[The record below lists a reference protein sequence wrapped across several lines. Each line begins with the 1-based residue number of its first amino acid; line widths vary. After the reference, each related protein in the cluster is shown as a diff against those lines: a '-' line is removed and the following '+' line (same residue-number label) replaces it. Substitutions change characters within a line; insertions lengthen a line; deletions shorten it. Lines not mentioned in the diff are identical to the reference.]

1 MSFKIL
7 HTGDIH
13 LGDLAGPSKDGKN
26 LRRMDTL
33 ACMDA
38 IVLHAQTEVPDI
50 TVIAGDLFNR
60 SRVWADTALEDVND
74 AISRFLRPLCQHSH
88 AVVLLFGTENHDNPR
103 AFDVIKKATG
113 DLKNLHIYTH
123 PIVDTI
129 TVPAGPI
136 QILAIPGFDK
146 GRLRTF
152 FPGADKEAEN
162 QNATVLVNQL
172 VLGLSRQ
179 LDPNIPSILT
189 AHYTVTGCTT
199 ESGQSF
205 LAGQDVVI
213 STDTIDAANVSLAC
227 FGHIHRPQKL
237 LSNTPAYYCGS
248 PNQLTFNDEGIE
260 HGFWMHTI
268 HGTPVLIP
276 GENPPIPHVES
287 DFVGTPERKHYT
299 LRMNSQEITDFLCN
313 GKAFFP
319 WELKDAIVRIRYN
332 CSAEQDKA
340 LNRAELQ
347 KAVLQA
353 GAFHVAE
360 ILPEEVITLDAV
372 DQLTEHD
379 GPPEALER
387 WLDLNE
393 VPYDTNVR
401 LQELAR
407 PILARADDG
416 RNANQHTGAFVPVCI
431 TVRNYRSYTDA
442 TFDFAPVR
450 MAMVN
455 GSNGVGKSSL
465 FMDALADCLFEQS
478 RQEDIGG
485 WVRDGTKSG
494 SVTFC
499 FEVGGTTY
507 QVIRTRLRSGKGT
520 LALQQ
525 QGEDGEWID
534 AGDTTMKL
542 TQQKIIRLLGMDC
555 NTFCSIAL
563 IRQDAYGLFLD
574 ADSDRR
580 MEVLSA
586 LLGLD
591 LYDRAEEMA
600 KAGAADQRRL
610 IAECNTRID
619 ILDTQIREKT
629 VLEDQRQALAA
640 DMDRLESDLSTVNT
654 AVQAA
659 HEAEAARG
667 AVRDAIDRGETRLRG
682 IRDQITTKEGNLRTL
697 RQETAIAE
705 GAAARLE
712 DARSAARRL
721 SSVRVQLDLYAGYDD
736 RYAENRKAAA
746 DAMTELTAIRSQIR
760 ACETEIS
767 RYDAIL
773 ANACDIQNRYL
784 RLNEI
789 RTQKAAVADE
799 IRLYAEAQEVVSE
812 LIFERDMAASQWTTK
827 MNNLRGDISR
837 AEAEA
842 SRLQSS
848 GCPVPG
854 NASCKF
860 LAAASKAANQ
870 LPFMKNQM
878 DELKAAA
885 LKKHNEMEKRIA
897 QAQAASILTG
907 PNPNDKL
914 AALTREEQ
922 SLAGATAD
930 YEKLS
935 RAEERKAAAERQK
948 ADLQQRLSAVS
959 DRLDQLNA
967 KVSSL
972 LESKKRLEDA
982 RQTADALKPLADMLP
997 QYEADAAKIS
1007 GLASQI
1013 DAIQQDITALN
1024 VQREECEVE
1033 IADLKTKLAK
1043 SFTTNLDSL
1052 ISKRKQITEEITSI
1066 SSRQGA
1072 IAYKLDQIEAAEEQ
1086 AAQLRREKDEY
1097 AGVLSDYQTLVKAF
1111 GLDGIRYMIVR
1122 SIVPEIMQRSNEIL
1136 AAMTGGRMAVDIR
1149 TEREKKSDKKI
1160 VNSLEVWIHTLAGG
1174 NRPYQSHSGGEK
1186 VKIALAVTLGLADVK
1201 ARRAG
1206 VQLGMLFIDEPPF
1219 LDADGTDAYA
1229 DALTAMAARNP
1240 NMRILAISHDPT
1252 MKARFP
1258 QNITVKGGEN
1268 GSSVTME

>member
-1 MSFKIL
+1 MSFKVL
-7 HTGDIH
+7 HTGDVH
-13 LGDLAGPSKDGKN
+13 LGDLSGPTKDGEN
-26 LRRMDTL
+26 LRRLDTL
-33 ACMDA
+33 RCMSD
-38 IVLHAQTEVPDI
+38 IVQKAEIVTPDI

-60 SRVWADTALEDVND
+60 SRVWADTALDDVND
-74 AISRFLRPLCQHSH
+74 AISGFLRPLCQHSH

-113 DLKNLHIYTH
+113 DLKNLHIYTQ
-123 PIVDTI
+123 PTVDTI
-129 TVPAGPI
+129 STPAGSI
-136 QILAIPGFDK
+136 QILAVPGFDR

-162 QNATVLVNQL
+162 QNATALVNQL
-172 VLGLSRQ
+172 VLGLATQ
-179 LDPNIPSILT
+179 LDPDLPSILT

-213 STDTIDAANVSLAC
+213 STDTIDGANVSLAC
-227 FGHIHRPQKL
+227 FGHIHNPQKL
-237 LSNTPAYYCGS
+237 LCNTPAYYCGS
-248 PNQLTFNDEGIE
+248 PNQLTFNDEGIQ
-260 HGFWMHTI
+260 HGFWIHTI
-268 HGTPVLIP
+268 YDDSVTSTFH
-276 GENPPIPHVES
+276 
-287 DFVGTPERKHYT
+287 GTPERKHYT
-299 LRMNSQEITDFLCN
+299 LRLNAQEITDFLN
-313 GKAFFP
+313 SGKALFP
-319 WELKDAIVRIRYN
+319 IEVKGAVVRVRYN

-347 KAVLQA
+347 KAIMQA
-353 GAFHVAE
+353 GAFYVAE
-360 ILPEEVITLDAV
+360 ILPEEIVALDAV

-379 GPPEALER
+379 GPAEALER
-387 WLDLNE
+387 WLDLNDIPFE
-393 VPYDTNVR
+393 TSTR

-407 PILARADDG
+407 PILAKADDG
-416 RNANQHTGAFVPVCI
+416 RNASKHTGAFVPISI

-494 SVTFC
+494 SITFC

-525 QGEDGEWID
+525 KGEDGEWVD

-600 KAGAADQRRL
+600 KAGAADQRRK
-610 IAECNTRID
+610 IAECNTRIG
-619 ILDTQIREKT
+619 ILDDQIREKP
-629 VLEDQRQALAA
+629 VLEEKRLKLAA
-640 DMDRLESDLSTVNT
+640 DMDQLENSLSTVN
-654 AVQAA
+654 AGIQAA

-667 AVRDAIDRGETRLRG
+667 AIKDSIDRAEARAATIGKQVAEKCNALNT
-682 IRDQITTKEGNLRTL
+682 INQQI
-697 RQETAIAE
+697 AIAE
-705 GAAARLE
+705 AGAVQLE
-712 DARSAARRL
+712 FARSAAQQL
-721 SSVRVQLDLYAGYDD
+721 SVVRIQLDLHAGADD
-736 RYAENRKAAA
+736 RYNENRRAASEAQTEA
-746 DAMTELTAIRSQIR
+746 DKLRRHISECEREIDGYNTVLYNADSIR
-760 ACETEIS
+760 AKHARLQEI
-767 RYDAIL
+767 
-773 ANACDIQNRYL
+773 N
-784 RLNEI
+784 
-789 RTQKAAVADE
+789 TQKAKAAE
-799 IRLYAEAQEVVSE
+799 TISQYAEAQEVVTE
-812 LIFERDMAASQWTTK
+812 LTFERDMVQNRWNTQISQIEADIESAEKNAAMLK
-827 MNNLRGDISR
+827 
-837 AEAEA
+837 
-842 SRLQSS
+842 SS
-848 GCPVPG
+848 GCPIPG
-854 NASCKF
+854 GASCKF
-860 LAAASKAANQ
+860 LSTATAAAGLLPVLRKKLEEAKANAQ
-870 LPFMKNQM
+870 QQY
-878 DELKAAA
+878 DENTERIEKA
-885 LKKHNEMEKRIA
+885 K
-897 QAQAASILTG
+897 STPILTC
-907 PNPNDKL
+907 PNPHTLMSDLSKESL
-914 AALTREEQ
+914 SLKGIETTYEQ
-922 SLAGATAD
+922 LG
-930 YEKLS
+930 
-935 RAEERKAAAERQK
+935 RAEERRAAALRTLE
-948 ADLQQRLSAVS
+948 DLKQRLTDALA
-959 DRLDQLNA
+959 RIDQLNS
-967 KVSSL
+967 KVADL
-972 LESKKRLEDA
+972 MENKNRLEAA
-982 RQTADALKPLADMLP
+982 RKAEKALKATADTLP
-997 QYEADAAKIS
+997 QCEADAAKIDS
-1007 GLASQI
+1007 LKAQKAAMETDIGYL
-1013 DAIQQDITALN
+1013 IQQKDEAMAEVRELN
-1024 VQREECEVE
+1024 G
-1033 IADLKTKLAK
+1033 KLDDTYT
-1043 SFTTNLDSL
+1043 SNLDALTASRRYITND
-1052 ISKRKQITEEITSI
+1052 ISTTSAKQGE
-1066 SSRQGA
+1066 
-1072 IAYKLDQIEAAEEQ
+1072 IAYKLDQIEAAEAQ
-1086 AAQLRREKDEY
+1086 AADLRKEKDGY
-1097 AGVLSDYQTLVKAF
+1097 ASALTDYQTLVKAF

-1160 VNSLEVWIHTLAGG
+1160 VNSLEVWIHTISGG

-1229 DALTAMAARNP
+1229 DALTAMAVRNP
-1240 NMRILAISHDPT
+1240 DMRILAISHDPT

-1258 QNITVKGGEN
+1258 QNITVTGGEN
-1268 GSSVTME
+1268 GSTVTME

>member
-1 MSFKIL
+1 MSFKVL
-7 HTGDIH
+7 HTGDVH
-13 LGDLAGPSKDGKN
+13 LGDLSGPTKDGEN
-26 LRRMDTL
+26 LRRLDTL
-33 ACMDA
+33 RCMSD
-38 IVLHAQTEVPDI
+38 IVQKAEIVTPDI

-60 SRVWADTALEDVND
+60 SRVWADTALDDVND
-74 AISRFLRPLCQHSH
+74 AISGFLRPLCQHSH

-113 DLKNLHIYTH
+113 DLKNLHIYTQ
-123 PIVDTI
+123 PTVDTI
-129 TVPAGPI
+129 STPAGSI
-136 QILAIPGFDK
+136 QILAVPGFDR

-162 QNATVLVNQL
+162 QNATALVNQL
-172 VLGLSRQ
+172 VLGLATQ
-179 LDPNIPSILT
+179 LDPNLPSILT

-213 STDTIDAANVSLAC
+213 STDTIDGANVSLGC
-227 FGHIHRPQKL
+227 FGHIHNPQKL
-237 LSNTPAYYCGS
+237 LCNTPAYYCGS
-248 PNQLTFNDEGIE
+248 PNQLTFNDEGIQ
-260 HGFWMHTI
+260 HGFWIHTI
-268 HGTPVLIP
+268 
-276 GENPPIPHVES
+276 S
-287 DFVGTPERKHYT
+287 DDSVTSTFHGTPERKHYT
-299 LRMNSQEITDFLCN
+299 LRLNAQEITDFLN
-313 GKAFFP
+313 SGKALFP
-319 WELKDAIVRIRYN
+319 IEVKGAVVRVRYN

-347 KAVLQA
+347 KAIMQA
-353 GAFHVAE
+353 GAFYVAE
-360 ILPEEVITLDAV
+360 ILPEEIVALDAV

-379 GPPEALER
+379 GPAEALER

-393 VPYDTNVR
+393 VPFETSTR

-407 PILARADDG
+407 PILAKADDG
-416 RNANQHTGAFVPVCI
+416 RNSSKHTGAFVPISI

-494 SVTFC
+494 SITFC

-525 QGEDGEWID
+525 KGEDGEWVD

-600 KAGAADQRRL
+600 KAGAADQRRK
-610 IAECNTRID
+610 IAECNTRIG
-619 ILDTQIREKT
+619 ILDDQIREKP
-629 VLEDQRQALAA
+629 VLEEQRLKLAA
-640 DMDRLESDLSTVNT
+640 DMDQLENSLSTVN
-654 AVQAA
+654 AGIQAA

-667 AVRDAIDRGETRLRG
+667 AIKDSIDRAEARAATIGKQVAEKCNALNT
-682 IRDQITTKEGNLRTL
+682 INQQI
-697 RQETAIAE
+697 AIAE
-705 GAAARLE
+705 AGAVQLE
-712 DARSAARRL
+712 FARSAAQQL
-721 SSVRVQLDLYAGYDD
+721 SVVRIQLDLHAGADD
-736 RYAENRKAAA
+736 RYNENRRAASEAQTDA
-746 DAMTELTAIRSQIR
+746 DKLRRHIAECEREIDGYNTVLCNADSIR
-760 ACETEIS
+760 AKHARLQEI
-767 RYDAIL
+767 
-773 ANACDIQNRYL
+773 N
-784 RLNEI
+784 
-789 RTQKAAVADE
+789 TQKAKTAE
-799 IRLYAEAQEVVSE
+799 TISQYAEAQEVVTE
-812 LIFERDMAASQWTTK
+812 LTFERDMVQNRWNTQISQIEA
-827 MNNLRGDISR
+827 DIER
-837 AEAEA
+837 AEKNAA
-842 SRLQSS
+842 MLKSS
-848 GCPVPG
+848 GCPIPG
-854 NASCKF
+854 GASCKF
-860 LAAASKAANQ
+860 LSTATAAVGLLPVLRKKLEEAKANAQ
-870 LPFMKNQM
+870 QQY
-878 DELKAAA
+878 DENTERIEKA
-885 LKKHNEMEKRIA
+885 KST
-897 QAQAASILTG
+897 SILTG
-907 PNPNDKL
+907 PNPHTLMSDLSK
-914 AALTREEQ
+914 E
-922 SLAGATAD
+922 SLSLKGIETT
-930 YEKLS
+930 YERLG
-935 RAEERKAAAERQK
+935 RAEERLAAALRTLD
-948 ADLQQRLSAVS
+948 DLKQRLTDALA
-959 DRLDQLNA
+959 RIEQLNS
-967 KVSSL
+967 KVAEL
-972 LESKKRLEDA
+972 MENKNRLEAA
-982 RQTADALKPLADMLP
+982 RKAEKTLKATADTLP
-997 QYEADAAKIS
+997 QCEADAAKIDS
-1007 GLASQI
+1007 LKAQKAAMETDIGYL
-1013 DAIQQDITALN
+1013 IQQKDEAMAEVRELN
-1024 VQREECEVE
+1024 G
-1033 IADLKTKLAK
+1033 KLDDTYT
-1043 SFTTNLDSL
+1043 SNLDALTASRRYITND
-1052 ISKRKQITEEITSI
+1052 ISTTSAKQGE
-1066 SSRQGA
+1066 
-1072 IAYKLDQIEAAEEQ
+1072 IAYKLDQIEAAEAQ
-1086 AAQLRREKDEY
+1086 AADLRKEKDGY
-1097 AGVLSDYQTLVKAF
+1097 ASALTDYQTLVKAF

-1160 VNSLEVWIHTLAGG
+1160 VNSLEVWIHTISGG

-1240 NMRILAISHDPT
+1240 DMRILAISHDPT

-1258 QNITVKGGEN
+1258 QNITVTGGEN
-1268 GSSVTME
+1268 GSTVTME